1 MSYFLNSEGA
11 IIIKN
16 MIIVIQSNKALL
28 GQIDGEIGDGD
39 HGVNMNKGFTM
50 AGERITPEDSFTDA
64 MRILSQVL
72 LQEIGGSMG
81 PLYGTF
87 FRTFARMSKGIEQIN
102 PQLYLEMLKSAT
114 AAVMTMGG
122 AIVGDKTLIDTLN
135 PACITFEKA
144 VNDNLSFK
152 QSLSASVTAAEIGKN
167 ATKDMISRIG
177 RSARLG
183 ERSRGVLDAGAVS
196 SYLILESMSLSI
208 KSILHT

>member
-39 HGVNMNKGFTM
+39 HGVNMHKGFT
-50 AGERITPEDSFTDA
+50 